1 MPQKPYRIV
10 FFGTSDFAVPI
21 LERLR
26 GDGDL
31 SIVEAVTQPDRPVG
45 RKRLLTAPAVK
56 RAAETFGLKVYQP
69 ESLRGEEALSHF
81 RKLEADAYV
90 VVSYGKILPKALLEI
105 PAFGGVNIHAS
116 LLPAYRGA
124 SPISAAIA
132 AGEKETGITVM
143 KMDEKMDEGP
153 MLATSRLPI
162 GEEDTTETLSI
173 KLAQSGAEMIGPT
186 LKLYLEGGIEP
197 KPQDHSQASY
207 CGILEREDGLIDW
220 SKSAVEIERFI
231 RAMQPWP
238 EAFTHWTRGSKPAL
252 KLTIKKA
259 SVLHPESTCDA
270 VGKRGAACKLSDGTV
285 GVNCG
290 TGSIILKTIQLE
302 GKNPTDLKGF
312 LNGYPDFVGAELA

>member
-1 MPQKPYRIV
+1 MPQKPYKIV

-26 GDGDL
+26 GDADFSL
-31 SIVEAVTQPDRPVG
+31 LEVVTQPDKPAG

-56 RAAETFGLKVYQP
+56 RAAETFGLKVHQP
-69 ESLRGEEALSHF
+69 ASIKDEAETAHF
-81 RKLEADAYV
+81 KELGADAYV

-105 PAFGGVNIHAS
+105 PPFGGVNVHAS
-116 LLPAYRGA
+116 LLPCYRGA

-153 MLATSRLPI
+153 TLATSRVPI
-162 GEEDTTETLSI
+162 GDEDTTETLSI
-173 KLAQSGAEMIGPT
+173 KLARSAAELIGPT

-197 KPQDHSQASY
+197 KPQAHEQASY
-207 CGILEREDGLIDW
+207 CGILKREDGRIDW
-220 SKSAVEIERFI
+220 SKGAVEIERFI

-238 EAFTHWTRGSKPAL
+238 EAFTHWARGGKPPL

-259 SVLHPESTCDA
+259 AVLHPESKCD
-270 VGKRGAACKLSDGTV
+270 VSGAPGSVCKLSDGTV

-290 TGSIILKTIQLE
+290 AGSLTLKTVQLE
-302 GKNPTDLKGF
+302 GKKQADIKDF
-312 LNGYPDFVGAELA
+312 LNGHADFTGAVLA